1 MKVVTILSILIRVI
15 AIAGAGIAFWFFD
28 ETNGK
33 LEQKHADY
41 MEEKGIREDTEQKL
55 ETEEGKVKA
64 LRNNVANLE
73 QDVREKI
80 SIIAAKDDSI
90 RNKSSEIKNLQ
101 SEKKTLKETTDDQ
114 IAELSKQKRNLQG
127 EVDSFRNQLDEM
139 QDEMDQKIA
148 EKDDQ
153 IAEKEDEIA
162 QLEVDVESKIL
173 EVEAIKEK
181 YETGSVGGGPA
192 VAMNTNSAS
201 SETESKANVLPS
213 ENISSKSPMGLPD
226 AAGNEIE
233 TSIVKV
239 NKSRSLLVIPVGTVE
254 SMAAGKK
261 LYVHNGGKEI
271 ALLHVIEAGIDY
283 SVASIHPS
291 FGSPRSLSAGDSIK
305 LVFWFHKRIF

>member
-28 ETNGK
+28 KTNGK
-33 LEQKHADY
+33 LEQIHADY

-90 RNKSSEIKNLQ
+90 RKKSSEIKNLQ

-148 EKDDQ
+148 EKDDL
-153 IAEKEDEIA
+153 ISEKEDEIA

-181 YETGSVGGGPA
+181 YETSSVAGGPA
-192 VAMNTNSAS
+192 VAMNTNNTPK
-201 SETESKANVLPS
+201 TESKASVLPS

-305 LVFWFHKRIF
+305 LVF